1 MPLIV
6 HTARASAMP
15 IADALHVSIPG
26 NEAIGDR
33 FGHRGI
39 GWAFCPTRQ
48 LRDQY
53 RARVVAGKDDDR
65 YWLNCVR
72 FYLQRMAAS
81 KTRCRPAWVQLL
93 SWERV
98 VLIGEELD
106 PARCFSS
113 VLAREVLVPLGAT
126 YMGEI

>member
-1 MPLIV
+1 MLIV
-6 HTARASAMP
+6 HTARATAMP
-15 IADALHVSIPG
+15 IADALHVSIPA
-26 NEAIGDR
+26 NEAIGDAY
-33 FGHRGI
+33 GHRGI

-53 RARVVAGKDDDR
+53 RAKVATQTDTDR
-65 YWLNCVR
+65 FWIKCCE
-72 FYLQRMAAS
+72 FYVLRMRYS
-81 KTRCRPAWVQLL
+81 YRNHRPAWVQLL

-98 VLIGEELD
+98 VLIGEETD

-113 VLAREVLVPLGAT
+113 ILAREVLVPLGAQ